1 MAVHHINSGFSSDS
15 NIFLV
20 VGSRTALIDTG
31 TGHQNKRNIAKIK
44 EILKERSLDM
54 IILTHFHA
62 DHSGGLKG
70 MMDEFGSE
78 AFIGAGDAPY
88 IISADPEYTYSEMF
102 DVDLEPVDVS
112 ELMEG
117 DVIDLGVHKLNVI
130 NTPGHTCGGICLY
143 DEVTNSL
150 FSGDTVFSQG
160 VGRTD
165 FPTGSSKEL
174 TRSLERLCKI
184 KIKTLYP
191 GHMDIT
197 SDGNR
202 AVMSGL
208 RMMGVFY

>member
-1 MAVHHINSGFSSDS
+1 MVIYQINSGFSSDS
-15 NIFLV
+15 NIYLV
-20 VGSRTALIDTG
+20 VGSRTALIDAG
-31 TGHQNKRNIAKIK
+31 TGNNNKRNIAKIK
-44 EILKERSLDM
+44 EILKDRELDM

-62 DHSGGLKG
+62 DHVGGLKG

-88 IISADPEYTYSEMF
+88 LVSADPKYTYSEMF
-102 DVDLEPVDVS
+102 GVDLLPVDVT
-112 ELMEG
+112 ELMEK
-117 DVIDLGVHKLNVI
+117 DIIDMGEHKLSVI

-143 DEVTNSL
+143 DEVTGSL

-165 FPTGSSKEL
+165 FPTGSSREL
-174 TRSLERLCKI
+174 TRSLEKLSGI
-184 KIKTLYP
+184 NIKTLYP
-191 GHMDIT
+191 GHMDIA

-202 AVMSGL
+202 AVRDGL